1 MNKVIVLESI
11 ATPEDQA
18 EVIRLLSTLELGP
31 FQDNDMV
38 QVAPPTPEV
47 LALVKKYGDAL
58 IGATRQLYDIDK
70 PLYTHMGFLS
80 YWQPGTFA
88 GPHVDSHGYEFLTQT
103 GLVYIND
110 DYEGGEIYFPNLDGM
125 EIKPKA
131 ASAILFPARGDENFH
146 GVREVKG
153 PRYTIAFWFTS
164 DLSKAN
170 PDLL

>member
-1 MNKVIVLESI
+1 MTTVVVLEQI
-11 ATPEDQA
+11 ATPEDQK
-18 EVIRLLSTLELGP
+18 EVIRLLSTLDLQP

-38 QVAPPTPEV
+38 KVAPPTPEV

-58 IGATRQLYDIDK
+58 IGATRQLYNIDE

-88 GPHVDSHGYEFLTQT
+88 GAHVDSHGYDFLTQT

-110 DYEGGEIYFPNLDGM
+110 DYEGGEIYFPNQDV
-125 EIKPKA
+125 EIKPEA
-131 ASAILFPARGDENFH
+131 ASAVLFPAQGEINFH

-153 PRYTIAFWFTS
+153 HRYTIAFWFTP